1 MKKWIKQAIYRLM
14 GDSRRD
20 IISELQREQEQLSEA
35 ILSIQKQLSQF
46 QEEAC
51 CMLTAIDG
59 RQ

>member
-35 ILSIQKQLSQF
+35 ILSIQKQLSQ
-46 QEEAC
+46 
-51 CMLTAIDG
+51 LD
-59 RQ
+59 RKSVV